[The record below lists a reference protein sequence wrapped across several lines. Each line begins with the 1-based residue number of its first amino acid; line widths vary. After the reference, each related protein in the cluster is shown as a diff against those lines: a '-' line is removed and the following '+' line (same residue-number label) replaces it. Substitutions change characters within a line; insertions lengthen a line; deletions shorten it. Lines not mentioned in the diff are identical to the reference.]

1 MAETRTKPIA
11 AGIAGAQP
19 MDDYQAQ
26 DDVRTLVRAHHIT
39 KDKKRHVAAKHHA
52 RKQLRALQAIGGV
65 GPMAAETQG
74 EPPGST

>member
-39 KDKKRHVAAKHHA
+39 KDKKRHSAAKKHA
-52 RKQLRALQAIGGV
+52 KQQLRALKAIGGV
-65 GPMAAETQG
+65 GPMDAETGG
-74 EPPGST
+74 EPPGMT